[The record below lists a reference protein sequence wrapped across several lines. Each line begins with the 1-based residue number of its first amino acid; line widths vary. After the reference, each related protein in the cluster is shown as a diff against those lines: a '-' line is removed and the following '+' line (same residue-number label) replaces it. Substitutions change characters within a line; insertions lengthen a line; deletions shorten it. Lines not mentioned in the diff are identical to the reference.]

1 MHLTHIFVPKN
12 RRVDFELHIRVHDL
26 TSIPLVTGFYSI
38 KWRLKH
44 ASVTYGATNR
54 APIKNHAVQWDV
66 NFDSIVHLVIGKDGL
81 LQPCELRVDV
91 IQELNGGRET
101 ENIGNLV
108 LNLSEYVGT
117 GITTR
122 RYLLQDSKINSKM
135 KVRHFLWRALCF

>member
-91 IQELNGGRET
+91 IQ
-101 ENIGNLV
+101 V
-108 LNLSEYVGT
+108 
-117 GITTR
+117 
-122 RYLLQDSKINSKM
+122 SKIVWAKERDCGISSGRRPKRGDLIDHQATTF
-135 KVRHFLWRALCF
+135 VDSALR